1 MLNVS
6 AYIAQGLEHWSCKPG
21 VVSSNL
27 IEGRIFGVVKTIL
40 NITVTCGYETEM
52 ISASVAKW
60 LRCWISHPISQ

>member
-27 IEGRIFGVVKTIL
+27 VDGRICGVVKTIL
-40 NITVTCGYETEM
+40 NITLTCGYETGM
-52 ISASVAKW
+52 ISDSVAKW